1 MKKSGIKTSKNLK
14 FLSDAERLE
23 LLRAMYMDIFLF
35 AEIMFGDKENSM
47 HYHVRSK
54 SPDFHKEIA
63 NTLIRMKAGEK
74 LAVVAPRDHA
84 KSTFINLIYPLHRI
98 LFGEE
103 RFLLLI
109 SESEMQS
116 KYNLEAIGNEIEY
129 NPKIK
134 FFFGDRMHN
143 IWGKEEKEI
152 IGGYDKH
159 GNPNVLCKCL
169 IRGTGQKVRGLK
181 YGAYRPTLTIIDD
194 GEGEANS
201 ATPLARDKF
210 RRWLNG
216 AVIPG
221 SGDAKLVIIGTIVDN
236 DSYLNRIA
244 GTLAYTKDGKY
255 KVKGWKSLFYQAIPQ
270 SLPTGLFSS
279 SGKEIYDKKGRI
291 KVLWEDRRPYKWL
304 DAERERLKSE
314 GDIAYFYQEY
324 QNIPVDDSFRIFKQ
338 ADMRYWEG
346 NYLYSDDQSYIM
358 RTDDGRREKIPVNI
372 FIGVDPA
379 SSENV
384 KADYTVIMVIA
395 VDKEY
400 NIYILDYFRGQVTPM
415 DGADKLFELADMYH
429 PKDIKIEETGH
440 VMLAD
445 YVLRVSKETG
455 RFYNINTRKAI
466 KTKYYRIKQMQPYF
480 ASHSIYL
487 QESNDELEHELLNF
501 KEHGTFKKDTLDAL
515 RWAIDD
521 IWVPDVEYKK
531 GKWVPP
537 ESMIGADWETGEVFS
552 AGKLIEA

>member
-1 MKKSGIKTSKNLK
+1 
-14 FLSDAERLE
+14 
-23 LLRAMYMDIFLF
+23 MYLDIFTF
-35 AEIMFGDKENSM
+35 ADVLFGDPDNSM
-47 HYHVRSK
+47 HYHCRSK
-54 SPDFHKEIA
+54 SPDFHREIA
-63 NTLIRMKAGEK
+63 KTLIDMDSGDK

-116 KYNLEAIGNEIEY
+116 KYNLEAIGNEIEF

-134 FFFGDRMHN
+134 YFFGDRKGSV
-143 IWGKEEKEI
+143 WGKEEKEV
-152 IGGYDKH
+152 IGAFDEYGK
-159 GNPNVLCKCL
+159 PNVMCKCL

-194 GEGEANS
+194 GEGESNS
-201 ATPLARDKF
+201 TTPTARDKF
-210 RRWLNG
+210 RRWLNA

-221 SGDAKLVIIGTIVDN
+221 SGDAKLVFIGTIVDT
-236 DSYLNRIA
+236 DAYLNRIA
-244 GTLAYTKDGKY
+244 GPLAYDKEGNY
-255 KVKGWKSLFYQAIPQ
+255 KVKGWKSLFFQAVPQ
-270 SLPTGLFSS
+270 DLPNGKFCT
-279 SGKEIYDKKGRI
+279 SGNEFLDKNGNV
-291 KVLWEDRRPYKWL
+291 KVLWEDRRPYSWL
-304 DAERERLKSE
+304 MGEKERLKSE

-324 QNIPVDDSFRIFKQ
+324 QNIPVDDSFRIFKST
-338 ADMRYWEG
+338 DMRYWEG
-346 NYLYSDDQSYIM
+346 RYMYEDEQSFIM
-358 RTDDGRREKIPVNI
+358 RTDEGRRVKLPVNI
-372 FIGVDPA
+372 FLGVDPA

-400 NIYILDYFRGQVTPM
+400 NIYVLDYFRGQVAPM

-429 PKDIKIEETGH
+429 PRDIKIEETGH

-445 YVLRVSKETG
+445 YVRRHSKETG

-466 KTKYYRIKQMQPYF
+466 KAKYYRIKQMQPHF
-480 ASHSIYL
+480 ASHSVFL
-487 QESNDELEHELLNF
+487 KESHEELETELLNF

-521 IWVPDVEYKK
+521 IWAPDVEQNEK
-531 GKWVPP
+531 GEWLPP
-537 ESMIGADWETGEVFS
+537 PPITEVDWETGQMFS
-552 AGKLIEA
+552 AVDFVEA

>member
-1 MKKSGIKTSKNLK
+1 MKRTELPKKNNLK
-14 FLSDAERLE
+14 LLSENERIE
-23 LLRAMYMDIFLF
+23 ILRAMYMDIFTY
-35 AEIMFGDKENSM
+35 ADIMFGDPDNAM
-47 HYHVRSK
+47 HYHVRNK
-54 SPDFHKEIA
+54 SPDFHREIA
-63 NTLIRMKAGEK
+63 NTLIKMKAGEK
-74 LAVVAPRDHA
+74 LSVVAPRDHA

-134 FFFGDRMHN
+134 FFFGDRKHN
-143 IWGKEEKEI
+143 VWGKEEKEI
-152 IGGYDKH
+152 IGGYDKN
-159 GNPNVLCKCL
+159 GTPNVLCKCL

-201 ATPLARDKF
+201 ATPMARDKF

-221 SGDAKLVIIGTIVDN
+221 SGDAKLVFIGTIVDQ

-244 GTLAYTKDGKY
+244 GPLAYSKDGDY
-255 KVKGWKSLFYQAIPQ
+255 KVKGWQSLFYQAIPQ
-270 SLPTGLFSS
+270 DLPSGHFSS
-279 SGKEIYDKKGRI
+279 SGNEIRDKKGRI
-291 KVLWEDRRPYKWL
+291 KVLWPDRRPYKWL
-304 DAERERLKSE
+304 KNERERLKSE

-338 ADMRYWEG
+338 KDMRYWEG
-346 NYLYSDDQSYIM
+346 SYLYEESQPFVI
-358 RTDDGRREKIPVNI
+358 RTDGGRREKIPVNI

-400 NIYILDYFRGQVTPM
+400 NIYILDYFRGQVAPM
-415 DGADKLFELADMYH
+415 DGADKIFELADMYH

-445 YVLRVSKETG
+445 YVMRVSKETG
-455 RFYNINTRKAI
+455 RFYNINTRQAI

-480 ASHSIYL
+480 ASHSIFL
-487 QESNDELEHELLNF
+487 KESHDELEHELLNF

-521 IWVPDVEYKK
+521 VWAPDLEYKD
-531 GKWVPP
+531 GEWLAPLPITEV
-537 ESMIGADWETGEVFS
+537 DWETGQMFNPS
-552 AGKLIEA
+552 AFVEA